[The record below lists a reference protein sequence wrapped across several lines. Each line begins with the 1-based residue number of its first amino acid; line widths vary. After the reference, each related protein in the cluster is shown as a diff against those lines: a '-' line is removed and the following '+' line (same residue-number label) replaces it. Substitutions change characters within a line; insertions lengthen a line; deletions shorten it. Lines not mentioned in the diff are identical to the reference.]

1 MVPIIYI
8 SILKYQ
14 WQRSL
19 GKPRQ
24 VCNFQ
29 KTRYRKR
36 GIFDTM
42 AIFRC
47 HKCSYLRE
55 VPKQHIGKKVKCP
68 VCQQVI
74 LIYDTLVFIKKVLEK
89 YLNMRTEF
97 RHLKKSLPSVTTEI
111 FEEANK
117 ANTIVSDMDIFNTTA
132 MTEKQQYQPIL
143 NWFKGK
149 KVQLNIDKDA
159 IDTTGFFDEVAIKL
173 GDNYDLLKIVIDK
186 IKRMQKKGY
195 TNVTL
200 NLSVYSQKEAA
211 LIKEFCEE
219 LYEYAFVAK
228 YFVNRN
234 QNKIHLSLQTA
245 QPIVKFFNGEWLE
258 WFAFMKLLVF
268 CHERKISF
276 SGLRS
281 FSIHF
286 PNKDQNELDTFFLIN
301 GVIPVFVECKSG
313 EFRPFIDKYVKL
325 RKRLQMNKT
334 HFFMLVVGLSDEQI
348 QGLSRMFEITF
359 VNEKTFVKQISTLLN

>member
-1 MVPIIYI
+1 
-8 SILKYQ
+8 
-14 WQRSL
+14 
-19 GKPRQ
+19 
-24 VCNFQ
+24 
-29 KTRYRKR
+29 
-36 GIFDTM
+36 M

-47 HKCSYLRE
+47 HKCGYLRE
-55 VPKQHIGKKVKCP
+55 VPNQHIGKKIKCP
-68 VCQQVI
+68 VCQQVMP
-74 LIYDTLVFIKKVLEK
+74 IYDTLVFIKKVLEK
-89 YLNMRTEF
+89 YSNMRTEF
-97 RHLKKSLPSVTTEI
+97 IRLQKMQKSLPSTATEI
-111 FEEANK
+111 SDEANK
-117 ANTIVSDMDIFNTTA
+117 NASDMDIFNTTA

-143 NWFKGK
+143 NWFQSKSI
-149 KVQLNIDKDA
+149 QLNIDKEA
-159 IDTTGFFDEVAIKL
+159 VDTTGFFDEVAIKL

-186 IKRMQKKGY
+186 IKRIQKKGY
-195 TNVTL
+195 PNVTL
-200 NLSVYSQKEAA
+200 NLSDYSQEEAA

-234 QNKIHLSLQTA
+234 QHKIHLSLQTA

-258 WFAFMKLLVF
+258 WFAFMKLLAF

-286 PNKDQNELDTFFLIN
+286 PNKDKNELDTFFLIN

-313 EFRPFIDKYVKL
+313 EFRQFIDKYAKL
-325 RKRLQMNKT
+325 RQRLKMDKT
-334 HFFMLVVGLSDEQI
+334 HFLMLVVGLSDEQI
-348 QGLSRMFEITF
+348 QGLTRMFDLTF